1 MLTCVPVCD
10 CHRKRTPVMSQQSEE
25 CLPESAS
32 AEQNDSS
39 GARILHL
46 KGRHYDLQKAIQ
58 LRAQESVE
66 REAALDHE
74 QRRPKPL
81 KWAIALAIAAI
92 PIALTLV
99 AVDGFLRVFHQ
110 YLDVTVQTANKQAE
124 EQAAAAAAAAEAAE
138 ALAPVTSNEPGVV
151 MLSPLLV
158 PPDQAEQPAPPSQT
172 SQAPDP
178 EK

>member
-1 MLTCVPVCD
+1 
-10 CHRKRTPVMSQQSEE
+10 MSQQSEE

-32 AEQNDSS
+32 AEQNDVP
-39 GARILHL
+39 GARILHM

-58 LRAQESVE
+58 QRAQESVE

-81 KWAIALAIAAI
+81 KWAIALLIAAI
-92 PIALTLV
+92 PMFLTLTF
-99 AVDGFLRVFHQ
+99 VDKFLVVFHR
-110 YLDVTVQTANKQAE
+110 YLDTTVETANRQAE

-138 ALAPVTSNEPGVV
+138 KLAPVTSSDPDVV

-158 PPDQAEQPAPPSQT
+158 PADQATQQAPQAQTSKAPAP
-172 SQAPDP
+172 
-178 EK
+178 KK